1 MGVSDVIDQGNEII
15 HINLQQG
22 HEALVVLVD
31 ILYIDISHHYIFKPV
46 RWEVYQ
52 AQLLHK
58 IPGGF

>member
-1 MGVSDVIDQGNEII
+1 MSVSDVIAQGNEIF

-22 HEALVVLVD
+22 HEVVVVLVA

-46 RWEVYQ
+46 RLEVYQ